1 MDKGNF
7 SKMEEDGIAEDYIFL
22 DKLIRPIGATFF
34 LLPS

>member
-7 SKMEEDGIAEDYIFL
+7 SKMEDGAVEDYIFL
-22 DKLIRPIGATFF
+22 DKLIRPIGVTFF